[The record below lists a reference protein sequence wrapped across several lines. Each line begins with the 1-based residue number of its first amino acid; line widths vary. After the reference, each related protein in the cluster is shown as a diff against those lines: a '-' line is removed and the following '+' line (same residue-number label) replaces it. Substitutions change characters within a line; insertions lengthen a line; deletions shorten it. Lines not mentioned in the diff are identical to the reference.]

1 MVLQEMGICDAP
13 LYRLVAPELAESSSM
28 KHEVP
33 HVLGQQKAK
42 QVAIQALGSYQQR
55 FAEYQPRVD
64 WASESLA
71 KIGFSVK
78 GIKLS
83 GSIEVLANSFS
94 LDLDVPFLLKP
105 FRGKALAVIEDEI
118 NKWIAK
124 A

>member
-1 MVLQEMGICDAP
+1 MA
-13 LYRLVAPELAESSSM
+13 AELGKGCSM

-33 HVLGQQKAK
+33 HALGQQKAK
-42 QVAIQALGSYQQR
+42 QVAIQALDSYQKR
-55 FAEYQPRVD
+55 FAEYNPSVA
-64 WASESLA
+64 WMSENLA

-78 GIKLS
+78 GLKLN
-83 GSIEVLANSFS
+83 GSIEVLASAFS

-118 NKWIAK
+118 KKWIAK